1 MNTYN
6 ILSHIIKYKNIKNS
20 SVELRYLSY
29 DTDEICYVVQPNED
43 IDFYLENITITE
55 LNNFIRIEKRKEKI
69 LKIKQMNMGVIPF
82 IY

>member
-29 DTDEICYVVQPNED
+29 DTDEISYVVQPNED

-55 LNNFIRIEKRKEKI
+55 LNNFIRTEKRKEKI
-69 LKIKQMNMGVIPF
+69 LKIKQNF
-82 IY
+82 KS

>member
-43 IDFYLENITITE
+43 IDSYLENITITE

-69 LKIKQMNMGVIPF
+69 NKIRKKLYI
-82 IY
+82 

>member
-6 ILSHIIKYKNIKNS
+6 ILSHIIKYRNIKNS

-29 DTDEICYVVQPNED
+29 STDEISYVVQPNED

-55 LNNFIRIEKRKEKI
+55 LNNFIRTEKRKEKI
-69 LKIKQMNMGVIPF
+69 LKIKQNF
-82 IY
+82 KS

>member
-6 ILSHIIKYKNIKNS
+6 ILSHIIKYRNIKNS

-29 DTDEICYVVQPNED
+29 STDEISYVVQPNED

-55 LNNFIRIEKRKEKI
+55 LNNFIRTEKRKEKI
-69 LKIKQMNMGVIPF
+69 LKIKQKIKPL
-82 IY
+82 

>member
-29 DTDEICYVVQPNED
+29 DTDEISYVVQPNED

-69 LKIKQMNMGVIPF
+69 LKIKQNF
-82 IY
+82 KS